1 MPYKVKAAAD
11 VNMRMTCMIAYIIML
26 LSKEIKHEPRRFYMS
41 SSLVDLIKI
50 LVFSSVL
57 FVWVVRYKNL
67 VEEFRFY
74 NYPEWLRDLV
84 GIVKISLV
92 IMIMR
97 ENVQLVKLGAIGIM
111 ILMLAAMMT
120 HLRVKNPFNKML
132 PSLVL
137 FIFCSIIFYS
147 TNQI

>member
-1 MPYKVKAAAD
+1 
-11 VNMRMTCMIAYIIML
+11 
-26 LSKEIKHEPRRFYMS
+26 MS

>member
-1 MPYKVKAAAD
+1 
-11 VNMRMTCMIAYIIML
+11 
-26 LSKEIKHEPRRFYMS
+26 MS

-67 VEEFRFY
+67 VEEFQFY

-97 ENVQLVKLGAIGIM
+97 ENVQLVRLGAIGIM
-111 ILMLAAMMT
+111 ILMLAAMIT
-120 HLRVKNPFNKML
+120 HLRVKNPFKKML
-132 PSLVL
+132 PSLTL
-137 FIFCSIIFYS
+137 FIFCTIIFYS